1 MNSVYVNVFMH
12 VFFVFSSRSFLCP
25 SSSSYLPS
33 FYQFFFYCFT
43 FLALDF
49 FSFSCIP
56 YFNSFSLFSFISV
69 PCLCFSLFLVVPFSP
84 CFFFFFFLN
93 LYFVRPN
100 LHLHTTKLSRVSK
113 IRINRLLFRCGT
125 PYVTEYNCE

>member
-1 MNSVYVNVFMH
+1 MYLCMC
-12 VFFVFSSRSFLCP
+12 FLCFRHA
-25 SSSSYLPS
+25 PS
-33 FYQFFFYCFT
+33 FAPPRLPICLRF
-43 FLALDF
+43 
-49 FSFSCIP
+49 I
-56 YFNSFSLFSFISV
+56 NSFSTVLHFLLLIFFLFLVSRILIRFHCFSFISV

>member
-56 YFNSFSLFSFISV
+56 YFNSFSLFFFYFRSLPLFFSFSCSSIFA
-69 PCLCFSLFLVVPFSP
+69 L
-84 CFFFFFFLN
+84 FFFFFFLN